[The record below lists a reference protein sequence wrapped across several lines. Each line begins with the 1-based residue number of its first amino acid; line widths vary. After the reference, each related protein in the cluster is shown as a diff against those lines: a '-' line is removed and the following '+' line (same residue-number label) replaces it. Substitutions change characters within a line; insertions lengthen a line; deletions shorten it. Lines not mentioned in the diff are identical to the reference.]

1 MLGLI
6 SSSPVVLAIV
16 GGVPVAVVLLAT
28 IWVRPRRAKAVWAL
42 VSLLIVAGLAGG
54 VAAAFAE
61 KGGTPGVSAA
71 EAPAPV
77 TSGSTAPP
85 TTCSPTGTA
94 LTETVQNIHFS
105 KTCLAAPAGTAFT
118 IAFDNQ
124 DPSTTHNIHVFASD
138 PATHP
143 GASSLFAGDLVTGV
157 ATTTYQ
163 VGPLPAGTYFFHC
176 DVHPTQMFGVFI
188 VAAG

>member
-6 SSSPVVLAIV
+6 SSSSVVLAIV
-16 GGVPVAVVLLAT
+16 GGIPVTVVLLVA
-28 IWVRPRRAKAVWAL
+28 IWVRPRRAKAAWAL

-61 KGGTPGVSAA
+61 KARTPAPSAA
-71 EAPAPV
+71 EAPPPATGSPAPE
-77 TSGSTAPP
+77 A
-85 TTCSPTGTA
+85 TCTPNGTA
-94 LTETVQNIHFS
+94 LTETVHNIHYS
-105 KTCLAAPAGTAFT
+105 TTCLAAPAGTAFT

-124 DPSTTHNIHVFASD
+124 DASMTHNIHIFASD

-143 GASSLFAGDLVTGV
+143 GAASLFAGDLVTGV
-157 ATTTYQ
+157 ATKTYQ
-163 VGPLPAGTYFFHC
+163 VNPLPAGTYFFHC

>member
-6 SSSPVVLAIV
+6 SSSSVVLAIV
-16 GGVPVAVVLLAT
+16 GGIPVAVVLLAA
-28 IWVRPRRAKAVWAL
+28 IWVRPRRAKAAWTL

-61 KGGTPGVSAA
+61 RAGTPAVSAG
-71 EAPAPV
+71 EAPPPASSSSAP
-77 TSGSTAPP
+77 GAA
-85 TTCSPTGTA
+85 CSPNGTA
-94 LTETVQNIHFS
+94 LTETVHNIQFS
-105 KTCLAAPAGTAFT
+105 ATCLAAPAGKAFT

-124 DPSTTHNIHVFASD
+124 DASTTHNIHIYASD
-138 PATHP
+138 PATDP
-143 GASSLFAGDLVTGV
+143 SAASLFAGDLVTGV
-157 ATTTYQ
+157 ATKTYQ
-163 VGPLPAGTYFFHC
+163 VGPLLGGTYFFHC